1 MNNTV
6 DFDQQYLEQDIDLFL
21 ADLPEELIALSY
33 SSQFGPSLVFRR
45 EEPIIWPGSDL
56 TSDDVCS
63 ATDDAMPEDVQIRKL
78 HKSSSDP
85 VWM

>member
-1 MNNTV
+1 MNNTM

-45 EEPIIWPGSDL
+45 RNP
-56 TSDDVCS
+56 
-63 ATDDAMPEDVQIRKL
+63 
-78 HKSSSDP
+78 SSGLALI
-85 VWM
+85 